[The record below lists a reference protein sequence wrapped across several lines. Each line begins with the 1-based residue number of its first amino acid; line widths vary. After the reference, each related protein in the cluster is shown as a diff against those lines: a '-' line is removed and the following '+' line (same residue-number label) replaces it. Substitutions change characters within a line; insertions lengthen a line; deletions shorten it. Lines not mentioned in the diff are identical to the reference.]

1 MIFLNLK
8 GDFQM
13 KISSETK
20 QVSRQ
25 VSNQLLRD
33 ELMNAKLYDNLSF
46 QYILDREIQRRM
58 KNNNFSVTS
67 KK

>member
-1 MIFLNLK
+1 
-8 GDFQM
+8 M